1 MIAKR
6 FQLPPG
12 CNDRDGAPIT
22 DVVIRELVVGDEVTI
37 AILAEQLAA
46 GAMDTFSG
54 QTAAISRESIRLSL
68 VSVNGD
74 PVSPEKPYM
83 AMDQWTR
90 RTLQAVRRYFAEVNG
105 SPDEGELGKLVR
117 AAEVVRLGDQHAG

>member
-12 CNDRDGAPIT
+12 CTDKDGTPIT
-22 DVVIRELVVGDEVTI
+22 EVVIRELVVGDEVTI

-68 VSVNGD
+68 VSVNGET
-74 PVSPEKPYM
+74 VSPEAPYM
-83 AMDQWTR
+83 AMDRWTR

-105 SPDEGELGKLVR
+105 SPDEAELGKCVKG
-117 AAEVVRLGDQHAG
+117 AEIVSLGDQRGG